1 MKHFILRFGKYV
13 LLHFAL
19 VLYSFTGVLSKIAG
33 EFPLISWQFIL
44 IYGGAL
50 SLLVIYAI
58 LWQQVL
64 KRMPLSTAFAS
75 KAVVI
80 IWGILWGFLIFQEK
94 VHWNV
99 LVGMVFII
107 AGITLAGGQEK
118 DD

>member
-1 MKHFILRFGKYV
+1 
-13 LLHFAL
+13 
-19 VLYSFTGVLSKIAG
+19 
-33 EFPLISWQFIL
+33 
-44 IYGGAL
+44 
-50 SLLVIYAI
+50 
-58 LWQQVL
+58 
-64 KRMPLSTAFAS
+64 MPLSTAFAS

-80 IWGILWGFLIFQEK
+80 IWGILWGFLNKKKK